1 MNHTTAAEMV
11 ADLIADHE
19 AAARRMRDAGTKA
32 DDNGDLVTTD
42 MLTDRLN
49 FHEKALWM
57 LRAIVA
63 A

>member
-1 MNHTTAAEMV
+1 MV

-19 AAARRMRDAGTKA
+19 AAVRRMRDAGTKA
-32 DDNGDLVTTD
+32 DENDDLVTTD

-63 A
+63 S

>member
-1 MNHTTAAEMV
+1 
-11 ADLIADHE
+11 
-19 AAARRMRDAGTKA
+19 MRDAGTKA

-42 MLTDRLN
+42 MLTDRLD

-57 LRAIVA
+57 LQAIVA